1 MSSPLAIAAVT
12 AILKDLLNEGLIN
25 NDLSQVGSFS
35 VSASPPDRITT
46 GDTEPNRLNWF
57 LYQVTPNQGWR
68 NEGLPAFAA
77 QGGRLTNPPLALD
90 LHYLLTAYG
99 QVDLNAEILLGYA
112 MELLH
117 DMPVITRAAIKKS
130 LTPDNLIPVNLI
142 PKDTQSRTALD
153 LADQVELI

>member
-12 AILKDLLNEGLIN
+12 AVLKDLLNEGLIN
-25 NDLSQVGSFS
+25 NDLAQVGSFS
-35 VSASPPDRITT
+35 VSATPPDRITT

-57 LYQVTPNQGWR
+57 LYQVTPNPGWR
-68 NEGLPAFAA
+68 NEGLPSFAS

-99 QVDLNAEILLGYA
+99 HVDLNAEILLGYA

-117 DMPVITRAAIKKS
+117 DTPVLTREY
-130 LTPDNLIPVNLI
+130 PGVFGGEP
-142 PKDTQSRTALD
+142 
-153 LADQVELI
+153 